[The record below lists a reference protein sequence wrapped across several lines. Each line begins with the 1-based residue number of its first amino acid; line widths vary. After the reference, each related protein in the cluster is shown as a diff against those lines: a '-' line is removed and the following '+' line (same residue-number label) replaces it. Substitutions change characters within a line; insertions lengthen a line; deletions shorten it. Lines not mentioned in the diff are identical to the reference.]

1 MMAMALVYI
10 RTALLCAC
18 DVYVGVIIIYILM
31 SWIPNHHSGWLGD
44 IYRALGRI
52 CNPYLNLFRRII
64 PPIGGMLDIS
74 PILAIIVIQLLGR
87 LIAVGMG
94 WLIVAF

>member
-1 MMAMALVYI
+1 MISSTILFI
-10 RTALLCAC
+10 RRLLLSVC
-18 DVYVGVIIIYILM
+18 DIYVGIIIIYILM
-31 SWIPNHHSGWLGD
+31 SWLPNHNQGWIGD

-52 CNPYLNLFRRII
+52 CDPYLNLFRRII

-87 LIAVGMG
+87 LIA
-94 WLIVAF
+94 AFL